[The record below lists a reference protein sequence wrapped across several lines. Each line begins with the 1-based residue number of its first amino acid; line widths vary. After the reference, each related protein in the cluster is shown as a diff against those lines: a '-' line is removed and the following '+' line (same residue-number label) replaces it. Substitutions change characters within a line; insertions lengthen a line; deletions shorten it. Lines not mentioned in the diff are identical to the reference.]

1 MIELNHLL
9 SKKWGTLDDGYG
21 VGDGGGGRHG
31 MVMVAAKNEERR
43 ASAADRPL
51 PRVSTENVLAGNLDY
66 FPAKQLPR
74 VSALNPPTKATTT
87 GIEHRGRGWTF
98 HIMNRVYYLCNE
110 KT

>member
-74 VSALNPPTKATTT
+74 VRAPPRRRQRRPASS
-87 GIEHRGRGWTF
+87 IEGAAGPS
-98 HIMNRVYYLCNE
+98 IL
-110 KT
+110 

>member
-74 VSALNPPTKATTT
+74 VSAPPDE
-87 GIEHRGRGWTF
+87 GNDDRHRASRA
-98 HIMNRVYYLCNE
+98 RLDLPYYEQSILFM
-110 KT
+110 